1 MEIMLKGKKAVIFD
15 MDGVLVDSEKF
26 WKQAEYEIF
35 SELGVMITE
44 EWSLLTQSM
53 TTKQVTE
60 FWYEKFPWKNKNL
73 VDVEQLVIHRVI
85 NLIQN
90 TDCCILGIEAFIESL
105 KKQELKIGLAT
116 NSPELIIP
124 VVLAKTNT
132 ALLFDVLSSA
142 DFEIEGKPNPA
153 IYLTTAKKLKVSPY
167 ECLVIEDSV
176 SGIEAAKRAGMAVVG
191 FAMKDNE
198 QQLSEIADFV
208 ITDFSNNEL
217 Q

>member
-1 MEIMLKGKKAVIFD
+1 MELMLKGKKAVIFD

-35 SELGVMITE
+35 SALGVGITE

-53 TTKQVTE
+53 TTKEVTK
-60 FWYEKFPWKNKNL
+60 FWYEKFPWKNRKL
-73 VDVEQLVIHRVI
+73 FDVEQLVIDRVI

-90 TDCCILGIEAFIESL
+90 TECCIPGIKAFIEDL
-105 KKQELKIGLAT
+105 KKQEFKIGLAT

-124 VVLAKTNT
+124 VVLEKTNT
-132 ALLFDVLSSA
+132 TDLFDVLSSA

-153 IYLTTAKKLKVSPY
+153 IYLTTAKKLNVLPH

-176 SGIEAAKRAGMAVVG
+176 SGVEAAKKAGMTVVG
-191 FAMKDNE
+191 LAINSHK

-208 ITDFSNNEL
+208 ITGFEKEVL